1 MTHDPYA
8 QTNTTIRIDLKK
20 CLFELLDTPLFNE
33 LNTYLKNY
41 PVLMRFA
48 QDGVLTQEEITKL
61 AVHLELHLS
70 DEIISQDL
78 HDVIKG
84 VLMQHV

>member
-8 QTNTTIRIDLKK
+8 QKNTTIRIDLKK

-61 AVHLELHLS
+61 TVHLELHLA

-84 VLMQHV
+84 VLMQHA